1 MTLTEAAARLD
12 TSAAVLR
19 QAIAR
24 GSLKAEKHGRDWWVK
39 DAEVERYR
47 VENRRPR

>member
-1 MTLTEAAARLD
+1 MTLNEAATILG

-24 GSLKAEKHGRDWWVK
+24 GSLKAEKHGRDWWVSQK
-39 DAEVERYR
+39 EVERYGR
-47 VENRRPR
+47 ENRRG